1 MVECLLA
8 VWGGAALH
16 AAVVGERSA
25 VACDGSSL
33 GIEEANGL
41 VGLVQVEQHALQ
53 LLEPAQSRRSC
64 LQQQLSAHPSLL
76 VVVVIVAVAAIVAVA
91 VVAIVAIVA
100 VVAMAAIGA
109 NTAVVVVVVVVAVVL
124 LVQRRQHQRHQ
135 SSSSRLRA
143 QALGRMAERTL
154 GRGAVGAGRTEA
166 VLDAAAVASA
176 TAVRQ
181 RAEQTEKHA
190 VHNNRGLVHVRL

>member
-1 MVECLLA
+1 M
-8 VWGGAALH
+8 
-16 AAVVGERSA
+16 
-25 VACDGSSL
+25 
-33 GIEEANGL
+33 
-41 VGLVQVEQHALQ
+41 GLVQVEQHALQ

-64 LQQQLSAHPSLL
+64 LQQQLSAHASLL
-76 VVVVIVAVAAIVAVA
+76 VVVVIVAVAAIVAVV

-109 NTAVVVVVVVVAVVL
+109 NTAVVVVVAVVL

-176 TAVRQ
+176 TAARQ